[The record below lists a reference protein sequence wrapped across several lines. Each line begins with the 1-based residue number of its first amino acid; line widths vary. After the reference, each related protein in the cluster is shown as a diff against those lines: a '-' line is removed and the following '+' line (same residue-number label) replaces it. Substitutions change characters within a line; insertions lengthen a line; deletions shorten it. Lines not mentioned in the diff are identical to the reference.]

1 MATAHKHP
9 NYMAIFWYL
18 AILTVVE
25 LAVIFMPLGKVT
37 IGVLLCALALGKA
50 TLVAMYFMHLRFET
64 RTLGLVAVTP
74 LVIATLLVFVLLP
87 AGFVRLSRWQFA
99 ICVPFLIV
107 FPLWFFRYSR
117 SFWLAIEYLVNPEP

>member
-50 TLVAMYFMHLRFET
+50 ALVAMYFMHLRFEA
-64 RTLGLVAVTP
+64 RTLGMIAVVP
-74 LVIATLLVFVLLP
+74 LLIATLLIFVLLP
-87 AGFVRLSRWQFA
+87 DGFAVMKRTVGVKPA
-99 ICVPFLIV
+99 
-107 FPLWFFRYSR
+107 
-117 SFWLAIEYLVNPEP
+117 ATEPAKH

>member
-25 LAVIFMPLGKVT
+25 LGVIFMPIGKVT

-64 RTLGLVAVTP
+64 RTLGLVAMTP
-74 LVIATLLVFVLLP
+74 LVIATLLVFLLLP
-87 AGFVRLSRWQFA
+87 DG
-99 ICVPFLIV
+99 
-107 FPLWFFRYSR
+107 
-117 SFWLAIEYLVNPEP
+117 LAVAKRTVGVKAAVSAPAKH